1 MANKRISVIGLGR
14 LGLSFALLCD
24 SVGYEVFG
32 YEANTERALQI
43 KDKTLKSTELHI
55 EELLSKSKIQIT
67 PSLKEAVRAS
77 DLIFVLVATP
87 SLPDG
92 EYDHSQVEKVVEDIK
107 LLFINHVNKTV
118 VISCTTMPGFCKSL
132 EEKVKGLNINIIYN
146 PEFIAQGNI
155 INGLKHADM
164 VLIGGDDI
172 PKSLFELYRDIM
184 VVPPNFN
191 VLSLTGAELTKIGI
205 NCYLTLKT
213 AYANLIGDIAISS
226 GEEENIPAILNA
238 IGSDKRIGNK
248 YLGYGFPA
256 SGICLPRDVRALIN
270 YGKTIQVA
278 STFVQEMIEE
288 NDRHIFYMMDY
299 YIKKYH
305 STYEENKLPFIFS
318 HITYKAGVDILTE
331 SRQLEL
337 CLEFLRA
344 GYNVSIP
351 KSSLDLDLPDE
362 LKAFISEG
370 KVLFDSTEGLKV
382 N

>member
-43 KDKTLKSTELHI
+43 KDKTLKSNELYI
-55 EELLSKSKIQIT
+55 EELLAKSKMQIA

-92 EYDHSQVEKVVEDIK
+92 EYDHSQVEKVIEDIK

-191 VLSLTGAELTKIGI
+191 VLSLTGSEITKIGI

-213 AYANLIGDIAISS
+213 AYANLIGDIAINS
-226 GEEENIPAILNA
+226 GEEENIHAILNA
-238 IGSDKRIGNK
+238 IGSDKRIGNR

-270 YGKTIQVA
+270 YGKTIQVS

-305 STYEENKLPFIFS
+305 STYAENKLPFIFS
-318 HITYKAGVDILTE
+318 HITYKASVDILTE

-337 CLEFLRA
+337 CIEFLRA

-351 KSSLDLDLPDE
+351 NGSLDLDLPDE
-362 LKAFISEG
+362 LKAFIKEG
-370 KVLFDSTEGLKV
+370 KVVFDATEGLKV

>member
-1 MANKRISVIGLGR
+1 MRKRISVIGLGR

-43 KDKTLKSTELHI
+43 KDKTLKSNELHI
-55 EELLSKSKIQIT
+55 EELLAKSKMQIT
-67 PSLKEAVRAS
+67 PGLKEAVRAS

-92 EYDHSQVEKVVEDIK
+92 EYDHSQVEKVIEDIK

-184 VVPPNFN
+184 AVPPKFN
-191 VLSLTGAELTKIGI
+191 VLSLTGAELTKVGI
-205 NCYLTLKT
+205 NCFLTTKISF
-213 AYANLIGDIAISS
+213 ANMMAEIIIKS
-226 GEEENIPAILNA
+226 GEEDNVNQILVA
-238 IGSDKRIGNK
+238 IGSDSRIGNK
-248 YLGYGFPA
+248 FLNFGFGYGGP
-256 SGICLPRDVRALIN
+256 CLPRDNRALGAYAGMVGVN
-270 YGKTIQVA
+270 HELQKSA
-278 STFVQEMIEE
+278 DEFS
-288 NDRHIFYMMDY
+288 DHHIFFLMDY

-318 HITYKAGVDILTE
+318 HITYKASVDILTE

-337 CLEFLRA
+337 CIEFLRA

-362 LKAFISEG
+362 LKAFIKEG
-370 KVLFDSTEGLKV
+370 KVVFDATEGLKV